1 MIVGKKDAL
10 IIVLVFLMNI
20 FKATV
25 NAILKHISAHVT
37 SDGLVKIV
45 QKIFVLINAQV
56 KENALTMDVFAMK
69 DGNVNIIF

>member
-20 FKATV
+20 FKAMV
-25 NAILKHISAHVT
+25 NAILKHINAYVT
-37 SDGLVKIV
+37 SDGSVKIV

-69 DGNVNIIF
+69 DGKVNIIF